1 MEILPK
7 TLGTRPRLAVE
18 VRAEGVVAA
27 RAEDA
32 AALLTAV
39 ARADLA
45 EGAVAPGLKAGNIV
59 NRTAVTA
66 ALRKVLDGV
75 AGSGRER
82 LRDVTVIVPDSAVR
96 VLFVDFD
103 QLPSKAVEA
112 LPVVRFRLKKLLPFD
127 ADEAMVSYQVM
138 SSEKNSVKLLAVAM
152 PKAVLEEYESVV
164 LAAGYLPGAVLPST
178 LAALAG
184 LEETAGP
191 VLVVN
196 AGLGIVTTAIVQAG
210 ILLLHRSVD
219 MSAGGSALPA
229 VTSVLPVVSREG
241 TVQEWAQQE
250 PLGPGGWD
258 RFDAEAAMQTSMVE
272 TSVAREIEISAAAR
286 EVAQAVSVAAAYF
299 EDSLQR
305 SPDQLLVAGTLGAES
320 LAAMMEEN
328 GLEGPR
334 VGEIVEPGM
343 IEPGA
348 VTARVVRAA
357 APDNGCS
364 GGAGSRVVVCAAFV
378 ECEGRGGAGAHGC
391 AEGGDAAVSAS
402 TAGERVQNASAAE
415 YGCAGAVAVLEC
427 GVCVEEFQL
436 DGGDDGSGEGAA
448 GRSAGDEHR
457 AADFEGR

>member
-32 AALLTAV
+32 AALLTSV

-45 EGAVAPGLKAGNIV
+45 EGAVAPGLKVGNIV

-82 LRDVTVIVPDSAVR
+82 LRDVTVIVPDAAVR

-103 QLPSKAVEA
+103 QLPSKAAEA

-138 SSEKNSVKLLAVAM
+138 STEKNSVKLLAVAM
-152 PKAVLEEYESVV
+152 PKAVLEEYESAV

-184 LEETAGP
+184 LDEAEAP

-196 AGLGIVTTAIVQAG
+196 AGLGTVTTAIVQAG
-210 ILLLHRSVD
+210 MLMLHRSVD
-219 MSAGGSALPA
+219 MSVGGSAPLAVISALP
-229 VTSVLPVVSREG
+229 LVSRES
-241 TVQEWAQQE
+241 TAQEWARQE
-250 PLGPGGWD
+250 PLGQDGWD
-258 RFDAEAAMQTSMVE
+258 RVDAEAVMQTSMVE
-272 TSVAREIEISAAAR
+272 TAVRREIEVSAAAR

-305 SPDQLLVAGTLGAES
+305 PPDQLLVTGTLGAES
-320 LAAMMEEN
+320 LAAMMEES
-328 GLEGPR
+328 GLAGMR
-334 VGEIVEPGM
+334 VREMVEPGM

-348 VTARVVRAA
+348 VTASVPRGWLAGVR
-357 APDNGCS
+357 
-364 GGAGSRVVVCAAFV
+364 GALR
-378 ECEGRGGAGAHGC
+378 
-391 AEGGDAAVSAS
+391 
-402 TAGERVQNASAAE
+402 N
-415 YGCAGAVAVLEC
+415 
-427 GVCVEEFQL
+427 
-436 DGGDDGSGEGAA
+436 
-448 GRSAGDEHR
+448 
-457 AADFEGR
+457 

>member
-32 AALLTAV
+32 AALLTSV

-45 EGAVAPGLKAGNIV
+45 EGAVVPGLKVGNIV

-66 ALRKVLDGV
+66 ALRRVLDGV

-82 LRDVTVIVPDSAVR
+82 LRDVTVIVPDAAVR

-103 QLPSKAVEA
+103 QLPSKAAEA

-138 SSEKNSVKLLAVAM
+138 STAKDSVKLLAVAM
-152 PKAVLEEYESVV
+152 PKAVLEEYESAV

-184 LEETAGP
+184 LDEAEAP
-191 VLVVN
+191 VLVAN
-196 AGLGIVTTAIVQAG
+196 AGLGTVTTAIVQAG
-210 ILLLHRSVD
+210 MLMLHRSVD
-219 MSAGGSALPA
+219 MSVGGSAPLA
-229 VTSVLPVVSREG
+229 VISALPVVSREG
-241 TVQEWAQQE
+241 TAQEWARQE

-258 RFDAEAAMQTSMVE
+258 RVDAEAAMQTSMVE
-272 TSVAREIEISAAAR
+272 TAVRRDIEVSAAAR

-305 SPDQLLVAGTLGAES
+305 RPDQLLVAGTLGAES
-320 LAAMMEEN
+320 LVAMMEES
-328 GLEGPR
+328 GLEGLR
-334 VGEIVEPGM
+334 VREMVEPGM

-348 VTARVVRAA
+348 VTASVPRGWLAGVR
-357 APDNGCS
+357 
-364 GGAGSRVVVCAAFV
+364 GALR
-378 ECEGRGGAGAHGC
+378 
-391 AEGGDAAVSAS
+391 
-402 TAGERVQNASAAE
+402 N
-415 YGCAGAVAVLEC
+415 
-427 GVCVEEFQL
+427 
-436 DGGDDGSGEGAA
+436 
-448 GRSAGDEHR
+448 
-457 AADFEGR
+457 

>member
-45 EGAVAPGLKAGNIV
+45 EGAVAPGLKVGNIV

-66 ALRKVLDGV
+66 ALRRVLDGV

-82 LRDVTVIVPDSAVR
+82 LRDVTVIVPDAAVR
-96 VLFVDFD
+96 VLFVDFE
-103 QLPSKAVEA
+103 QLPSKAAEA
-112 LPVVRFRLKKLLPFD
+112 LPIVRFRLKKLLPFD

-138 SSEKNSVKLLAVAM
+138 SNEKDSVKLPAVAM
-152 PKAVLEEYESVV
+152 PKAVLEEYEAVV

-184 LEETAGP
+184 LEEAEAP

-196 AGLGIVTTAIVQAG
+196 AGLGTVTTAIVQAG
-210 ILLLHRSVD
+210 MLMLHRSVD
-219 MSAGGSALPA
+219 MSVAGNAPLP
-229 VTSVLPVVSREG
+229 VTTVLPVVSRES
-241 TVQEWAQQE
+241 TAQEWARQE

-258 RFDAEAAMQTSMVE
+258 RVEAEAAMQTSMVE
-272 TSVAREIEISAAAR
+272 TAVTREIEVSAAAH
-286 EVAQAVSVAAAYF
+286 EVAQAVNVAAAYF

-305 SPDQLLVAGTLGAES
+305 PPDQLLVAGTLGAEL
-320 LAAMMEEN
+320 LAAMMEES
-328 GLEGPR
+328 GLEGLR
-334 VGEIVEPGM
+334 MREMVEPGM

-348 VTARVVRAA
+348 MTARVPRGWLAGVR
-357 APDNGCS
+357 
-364 GGAGSRVVVCAAFV
+364 GALR
-378 ECEGRGGAGAHGC
+378 
-391 AEGGDAAVSAS
+391 
-402 TAGERVQNASAAE
+402 N
-415 YGCAGAVAVLEC
+415 
-427 GVCVEEFQL
+427 
-436 DGGDDGSGEGAA
+436 
-448 GRSAGDEHR
+448 
-457 AADFEGR
+457 